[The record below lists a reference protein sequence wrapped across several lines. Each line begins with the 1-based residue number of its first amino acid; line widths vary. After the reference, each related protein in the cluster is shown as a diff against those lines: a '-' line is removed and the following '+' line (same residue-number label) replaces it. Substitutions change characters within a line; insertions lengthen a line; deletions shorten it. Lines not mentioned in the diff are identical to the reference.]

1 MRSAFIDQ
9 GYPDAVIQTTTTD
22 GEPGFLIRTTTT
34 SSEEATECAKNVAD
48 KFSWTTEKFEVT
60 TIGPD
65 WGTSVIQS
73 SLLAFLV
80 SIILII
86 IYIAIRFEYKMGVM
100 AVVAL
105 IHDMILV
112 VGVYAIVGR
121 EISPNTIAALL
132 TILGYSLYDTVVV
145 FHRINDNMKQGTER
159 CSFLTMTNHSINQVF
174 IRSLN
179 TTLTSLI
186 PVVAMLFF
194 GGETLK
200 DFAFAM
206 SIGLVCGAYSSI
218 AIACPLYSWW
228 KTREPKNYRL
238 MRKFGTEPVMFCF
251 VIPKIAEKLGL
262 SSFVAPAGDKNIK
275 NDSGQKSSAQSAAE
289 KAAKKAK
296 VEKELDFNASKA
308 KTQKPKKEKK
318 IKRPVKKKKK

>member
-1 MRSAFIDQ
+1 
-9 GYPDAVIQTTTTD
+9 
-22 GEPGFLIRTTTT
+22 
-34 SSEEATECAKNVAD
+34 
-48 KFSWTTEKFEVT
+48 
-60 TIGPD
+60 
-65 WGTSVIQS
+65 
-73 SLLAFLV
+73 
-80 SIILII
+80 
-86 IYIAIRFEYKMGVM
+86 MGVM

-105 IHDMILV
+105 VHDLILV
-112 VGVYAIVGR
+112 IGVYAIFGR

-159 CSFLTMTNHSINQVF
+159 CSFITMANHSINQVF
-174 IRSLN
+174 VRSLN
-179 TTLTSLI
+179 TTMTSLI

-238 MRKFGTEPVMFCF
+238 MRKFGPDPDLFCF
-251 VIPKIAEKLGL
+251 VEPSTARSLGL
-262 SSFVAPAGDKNIK
+262 AEFVAPATANAEEAEKV
-275 NDSGQKSSAQSAAE
+275 QKTTAVSAAE
-289 KAAKKAK
+289 KAARKAK
-296 VEKELDFNASKA
+296 VEKELDFNAPKV
-308 KTQKPKKEKK
+308 KTPKPKQEKR
-318 IKRPVKKKKK
+318 IKRPIKKNKK

>member
-1 MRSAFIDQ
+1 
-9 GYPDAVIQTTTTD
+9 
-22 GEPGFLIRTTTT
+22 
-34 SSEEATECAKNVAD
+34 
-48 KFSWTTEKFEVT
+48 
-60 TIGPD
+60 
-65 WGTSVIQS
+65 
-73 SLLAFLV
+73 
-80 SIILII
+80 
-86 IYIAIRFEYKMGVM
+86 MGVM

-105 IHDMILV
+105 IHDLILV
-112 VGVYAIVGR
+112 IGVYAIFGR

-159 CSFLTMTNHSINQVF
+159 CSFITMANHSINQVF
-174 IRSLN
+174 VRSLN
-179 TTLTSLI
+179 TTMTSLI

-238 MRKFGTEPVMFCF
+238 MRKFGPDPDLFCF
-251 VIPKIAEKLGL
+251 VEPSIARSLGL
-262 SSFVAPAGDKNIK
+262 SEFVAPTTENAEEAKQV
-275 NDSGQKSSAQSAAE
+275 QKSTAVSAAE
-289 KAAKKAK
+289 KAAIKAK
-296 VEKELDFNASKA
+296 VEKELDFNAPKT
-308 KTQKPKKEKK
+308 KTQKSKQQKR
-318 IKRPVKKKKK
+318 IKRPIKKNKK